1 MKRIKQTAAIFGVIL
16 LVGLYLATLVFALID
31 HMAYHPKTL
40 ELLKISIGFTI
51 LIPVLLWIC
60 LAMYRY
66 LKERNNQ

>member
-31 HMAYHPKTL
+31 HPKPL

>member
-31 HMAYHPKTL
+31 HPKTL

>member
-31 HMAYHPKTL
+31 HPKTL
-40 ELLKISIGFTI
+40 ELLKISIGFI